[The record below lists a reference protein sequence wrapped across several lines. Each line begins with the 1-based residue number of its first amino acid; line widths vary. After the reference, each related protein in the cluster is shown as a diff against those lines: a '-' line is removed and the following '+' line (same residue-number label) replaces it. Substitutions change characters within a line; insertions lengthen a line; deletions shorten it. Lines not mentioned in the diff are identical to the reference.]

1 MQVADV
7 CALTIQWVGGKAG
20 QTEKARGR
28 GRAPR
33 GGKPKLRRA
42 TSRLNR
48 ENPGEM
54 ASWVSKHQW
63 RTSVAHT
70 WTASSRAGVGEVW
83 DKKQS
88 FQSPQ
93 GKGRYWAVH

>member
-1 MQVADV
+1 MQVEDV

-28 GRAPR
+28 GRAPQ

-54 ASWVSKHQW
+54 AS
-63 RTSVAHT
+63 
-70 WTASSRAGVGEVW
+70 
-83 DKKQS
+83 
-88 FQSPQ
+88 
-93 GKGRYWAVH
+93 